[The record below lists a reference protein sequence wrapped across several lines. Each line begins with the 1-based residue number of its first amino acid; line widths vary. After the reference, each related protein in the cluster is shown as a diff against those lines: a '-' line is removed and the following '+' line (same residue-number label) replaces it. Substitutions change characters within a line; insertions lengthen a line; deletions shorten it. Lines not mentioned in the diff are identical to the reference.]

1 VAPEQFQG
9 VLAAAVEGAEWA
21 WADLYHE
28 YAGRVNGYVRA
39 RGAADPDDLV
49 GEVFLQIARNLA
61 EFEGDE
67 AAFRSWLF
75 MVAHHRVIDE
85 RRRLGRRPA
94 KLVDDFS
101 MFDRPAQ
108 ANVEYEALGNISV
121 ENIYQLFGS
130 LTDDQRNVLML
141 RIVGGMT
148 LAEVAE
154 TLGKRLGAVTQLQ
167 RRALGALRRGLERQ
181 EVAP

>member
-1 VAPEQFQG
+1 MAPEQFQG

-28 YAGRVNGYVRA
+28 YAGRVSGYVRA
-39 RGAADPDDLV
+39 RGAADADDLV
-49 GEVFLQIARNLA
+49 GEVFLQVARNLTD
-61 EFEGDE
+61 FEGDE

-75 MVAHHRVIDE
+75 VIAHHRVIDE

-101 MFDRPAQ
+101 VFDRPSQ
-108 ANVEYEALGNISV
+108 LSVEHEALGNVSV
-121 ENIYQLFGS
+121 ETIYRLFGS

-141 RIVGGMT
+141 RIVAGMT
-148 LAEVAE
+148 LSEIAE

-167 RRALGALRRGLERQ
+167 RRALAALRRGLERE